1 MGGKSERKFDIKFFQ
16 FLKNNKIVIAGSLL
30 WLLFSMSMLVVY
42 KNEWQVAMVQP
53 QVVYTEGKTRELTGT
68 EGVLLEDGKNVSQK
82 IRVKSNEMQGI
93 SLYLDTTAVEHKE
106 LLKVELQKGE
116 NGDKVHTWTYDL
128 NQENRS
134 GFFDFGLEKPMKIEE
149 GEEFIINF
157 SVESEGEVQS
167 RFIEVEKDFDTETAL
182 AVDGTQEDE
191 IVPYRVTN
199 GNYANLKFFA
209 FAFYIGGSLAILGI
223 CVLLVKKK
231 PLEWMFVGCALV
243 LGILYLFVIPPFVVP
258 DEPAH
263 FVTVYEESSQI
274 LGEPTSDAEDN
285 ILVEKD
291 AWGNRTTVSREA
303 YMHFM
308 QGTLGKI
315 DSSDEMVSTRTSLSK
330 LHPGYIPQVLG
341 VTLARMLDMNG
352 AQLVLLGRVF
362 ALLWYCFIMFWALR
376 FIPIG
381 KVTLFIIGIF
391 PMTMQQVV
399 SYNYD
404 SVLFGVCFFLFAY
417 LFRLIYEDE
426 KLKWTN
432 ILIIACIVVAIA
444 SIKFVYL
451 PILIL
456 ALFIPCAKFGGK
468 KKKSMV
474 ACGTILLGGIV
485 SMAVKLSAVQGAL
498 SSGSAPGGTKVS
510 LDYCLNN
517 LGAVI
522 QIFYRTLERR
532 VSEYFSQMIASP
544 LGWLEI
550 GVPSIIIIALTVI
563 LLLSLIQRKE
573 ENYTVSAG
581 MRWTSIITFAG
592 VSAVIIMVLFLDH
605 TSVHDT
611 LIQGVQGRYF
621 LPILPMIIVMLQNNN
636 ITIKKRIDHYLILFS
651 VYLNC
656 MTLYFVTLVGIG
668 R

>member
-1 MGGKSERKFDIKFFQ
+1 MGGKSKRKFDIKFFQ

-30 WLLFSMSMLVVY
+30 WLLFSMSMLVAY

-53 QVVYTEGKTRELTGT
+53 QVVYTEGKTSELTGT

-82 IRVKSNEMQGI
+82 IRVKSTEMQGI
-93 SLYLDTTAVEHKE
+93 SLYLDTTAVEHEE

-116 NGDKVHTWTYDL
+116 NGDKIHAWTYDL

-134 GFFDFGLEKPMKIEE
+134 GFFDFGLEKPMKVEE
-149 GEEFIINF
+149 GEELIINF

-167 RFIEVEKDFDTETAL
+167 RFIKVEKDSDTETAL

-285 ILVEKD
+285 ILVEKE

-404 SVLFGVCFFLFAY
+404 SVLFGICFFLFAY
-417 LFRLIYEDE
+417 LFRLIYKDE
-426 KLKWTN
+426 KIKWTN

-456 ALFIPCAKFGGK
+456 ALFIPW
-468 KKKSMV
+468 
-474 ACGTILLGGIV
+474 
-485 SMAVKLSAVQGAL
+485 Q
-498 SSGSAPGGTKVS
+498 
-510 LDYCLNN
+510 N
-517 LGAVI
+517 L
-522 QIFYRTLERR
+522 E
-532 VSEYFSQMIASP
+532 EK
-544 LGWLEI
+544 
-550 GVPSIIIIALTVI
+550 
-563 LLLSLIQRKE
+563 RK
-573 ENYTVSAG
+573 
-581 MRWTSIITFAG
+581 RLW
-592 VSAVIIMVLFLDH
+592 
-605 TSVHDT
+605 
-611 LIQGVQGRYF
+611 
-621 LPILPMIIVMLQNNN
+621 
-636 ITIKKRIDHYLILFS
+636 
-651 VYLNC
+651 
-656 MTLYFVTLVGIG
+656 
-668 R
+668 